1 MILSAFSKNFGSNKF
16 VASWRRKR
24 RLGGSH
30 EKTMAKASM
39 HRGLAVF
46 GWQIWN
52 EFEVWKTPFSIDDG
66 LQMAAIGRKNS
77 TEAVLDPG
85 G

>member
-1 MILSAFSKNFGSNKF
+1 
-16 VASWRRKR
+16 
-24 RLGGSH
+24 
-30 EKTMAKASM
+30 MAKATM

-52 EFEVWKTPFSIDDG
+52 EVEVWKTPFSIDDG

-85 G
+85 K